1 MKKIILALVVS
12 LALLVAFG
20 QSLMAGELPKEGTFS
35 VKMVADGRY
44 SVINAATTTEK
55 RMQFNHEGHG
65 VTLNDAGEG
74 FLHDASF
81 HAMGAFHAVNG
92 VYDEAG
98 DRGFFVFF
106 DSDRDQVLLTYVA
119 HGSLAGTTATFKL
132 VGGTGKYIGIT
143 GGGEWTWK
151 SVTPAAEGTFQGYI
165 LAKGHYKLP

>member
-1 MKKIILALVVS
+1 MKKIILTSVLS

-35 VKMVADGRY
+35 VKIVAD
-44 SVINAATTTEK
+44 ATYRALKAVTTGEE
-55 RMQFNHEGHG
+55 RLQFNHEGHG

-81 HAMGAFHAVNG
+81 HAMGAFHTVNG

-98 DRGFFVFF
+98 DRGFFVLF
-106 DSDRDQVLLTYVA
+106 DTDGDQVLLTYVS
-119 HGSLAGTTATFKL
+119 HGSLAATKATFKL
-132 VGGTGKYIGIT
+132 VGGTGKYNGIT

-165 LAKGHYKLP
+165 SAKGHYKLP

>member
-1 MKKIILALVVS
+1 MKKIILASILS

-35 VKMVADGRY
+35 VKIVAD
-44 SVINAATTTEK
+44 ATYRALKAVTTGEE
-55 RMQFNHEGHG
+55 RLQFNHEGHG

-92 VYDEAG
+92 VMEGG

-106 DSDRDQVLLTYVA
+106 DTDGDQVFLTYLSQ
-119 HGSLAGTTATFKL
+119 GSLAATTATFKL

-143 GGGEWTWK
+143 GGGEWKWK
-151 SVTPAAEGTFQGYI
+151 SVTPVAEGTFQGYI
-165 LAKGHYKLP
+165 SAKGHYKLP